1 MEENSVYSYLRYV
14 RYCIDEQPCIPTITD
29 WNALFVFMKEQALL
43 GVGFHGI
50 ERMKKEGV
58 DVPRNVLLQWYAVSE
73 QIKQRNVLMNKRC
86 VELVEM
92 LKKDGFESCILKG
105 QGNTVMYGFGF
116 RDDDENP
123 NLNPAPNDTL
133 TPNDTLNGNFH
144 PSTFQSFSSSS
155 NLGMLRQS
163 GDIDVFVMPMA
174 GSMVEV
180 LEFRT
185 GSVHKPDMTIEQ
197 RRKVVMEY
205 VRRRFPLAKIR
216 YQHIDYPVFSDVEV
230 EMHFIPTAKN
240 NPIYNRRLQR
250 WVEERMAEQCH
261 HFVELPGGAGQVA
274 TPTVEFNVIYQLS
287 HLMHHFFDE
296 GIGLRQMMDYYF
308 LLKAKNGLG
317 FRDENT
323 ERTLRYLGLYKF
335 AGAVM
340 WVLHEV
346 FGLEEKFYIVPTD
359 EWRGKLLLE
368 EIIKGGNFG
377 HFSGL
382 TDHSIGTKY
391 FLKIKRN
398 MRFVRAYP
406 AEALCEP
413 VFRTWHFFW
422 RLLNG

>member
-1 MEENSVYSYLRYV
+1 MEEIKSHLVFL
-14 RYCIDEQPCIPTITD
+14 RYCIDPQQCIPIITD
-29 WNALFVFMKEQALL
+29 WDALFAFMKEQALL

-105 QGNTVMYGFGF
+105 QGNTVLYPESYSRM
-116 RDDDENP
+116 
-123 NLNPAPNDTL
+123 
-133 TPNDTLNGNFH
+133 
-144 PSTFQSFSSSS
+144 
-155 NLGMLRQS
+155 S
-163 GDIDVFVMPMA
+163 GDIDVFVLPV
-174 GSMVEV
+174 GNVNDNPNFNCGISI
-180 LEFRT
+180 
-185 GSVHKPDMTIEQ
+185 GQ

-240 NPIYNRRLQR
+240 SPIYNRRLQR
-250 WVEERMAEQCH
+250 WVEGRMAEQCH

-346 FGLEEKFYIVPTD
+346 FGLEKKFYIVPTD